1 VGSAALEGTTECI
14 NYVADISLRKRE
26 EDALRASEEQYRVL
40 FEQAPSP
47 KFLYDYETLSLL
59 SVNEAAIHHYGYS
72 RAEFLGMT
80 VSDIRPK
87 EDVPAFLVSLRAMG
101 QATPMAVSQRHKKK
115 DGTVIDVEV
124 TIHKFMLGERPCGLA
139 VAVDVTERNQMERQL
154 RQSQK
159 MDAIGSLAG
168 GVAHDFNN
176 LLSVIISYAELLYA
190 EIKPEDP
197 MRRDVEEIA
206 GAGKRAAG
214 LTRQLLAFGRQQI
227 LQPKA
232 IDLNAVLGGVAKML
246 KRMVGEDLELNVVS
260 APGLWTVKADPGQI
274 EQVIMN
280 LVVNARDAMPTGGTL
295 TIETAN
301 VEIDSSDAANHAG
314 VAGPGRYVMLAVT
327 DTGSGMD
334 AITRDRLFEPFFTT
348 KEKGKGTGLG
358 LSTVFG
364 IVQQSGGNISVRS
377 QPGKGATFKVYLPQ
391 SGPACVVPL
400 DAAGETASGRGSETI
415 LLVEDDETVRALA
428 RRILEG
434 CGYLVLEA
442 QSAGDALVLCE
453 KHKGNIDVLLT
464 DVVMPRMSGR
474 ELAERLGSLRPDMR
488 VLYMSGYTDDAVIRH
503 GIRNSDVAFLQ
514 KPITPHALTSKL
526 REVIESAARMGR
538 FHPSDIPQ
546 SQAEAASGTF
556 TVSEGAKQRLAG
568 QH

>member
-1 VGSAALEGTTECI
+1 
-14 NYVADISLRKRE
+14 
-26 EDALRASEEQYRVL
+26 
-40 FEQAPSP
+40 
-47 KFLYDYETLSLL
+47 
-59 SVNEAAIHHYGYS
+59 
-72 RAEFLGMT
+72 
-80 VSDIRPK
+80 
-87 EDVPAFLVSLRAMG
+87 
-101 QATPMAVSQRHKKK
+101 
-115 DGTVIDVEV
+115 
-124 TIHKFMLGERPCGLA
+124 
-139 VAVDVTERNQMERQL
+139 
-154 RQSQK
+154 
-159 MDAIGSLAG
+159 
-168 GVAHDFNN
+168 
-176 LLSVIISYAELLYA
+176 
-190 EIKPEDP
+190 

-232 IDLNAVLGGVAKML
+232 IDLNAVLGGIAKML

-260 APGLWTVKADPGQI
+260 APELWTVKADPGQI

-301 VEIDSSDAANHAG
+301 VEIDSSDAASHAG

-327 DTGSGMD
+327 DTGSGMV
-334 AITRDRLFEPFFTT
+334 ANTRDRLFEPFFTT

-377 QPGKGATFKVYLPQ
+377 QPGEGASFKVYLPQ

-400 DAAGETASGRGSETI
+400 DAASETASGRGSETI
-415 LLVEDDETVRALA
+415 LLVEDEEAVRALV

-474 ELAERLGSLRPDMR
+474 ELAERLGPLRPDMR
-488 VLYMSGYTDDAVIRH
+488 VLYMSGYTDDAVIRY

-526 REVIESAARMGR
+526 REVIESKTGMGR

-556 TVSEGAKQRLAG
+556 AVNEGAKQRLAG